1 MTERPRPTA
10 SNRLSRRTLLKRVGI
25 ATAAVGGATATG
37 FVISHSRF
45 YADAEPAAALR
56 YLERREYAI
65 VAALADTLFP
75 PYNALGLSGVE
86 ARVPEYI
93 DRWLDG
99 LDSDKASEYRMMLLL
114 FEHGTLAF
122 GLRARRFTDLPAPA
136 RERYLRRWE
145 TTRLYSRRM
154 LATALKTSLGTA
166 YFAHPDVRARL
177 GVRSACRT
185 PADEAPREEWL

>member
-1 MTERPRPTA
+1 MTQRPRPTA
-10 SNRLSRRTLLKRVGI
+10 SRRISRRTLLRRVGLVTV
-25 ATAAVGGATATG
+25 ALGGATAGG
-37 FVISHSRF
+37 FIVSHSRL
-45 YADAEPAAALR
+45 YPDAEPATALR
-56 YLERREYAI
+56 FLERREYAI

-75 PYNALGLSGVE
+75 PGNSIGLTGME

-99 LDSDKASEYRMMLLL
+99 LSADKASEYRMMLLV

-122 GLRARRFTDLPAPA
+122 GLRARRFTDLPLLA

-145 TTRLYSRRM
+145 TTRVYSRRM

-166 YFAHPDVRARL
+166 YFAHPEVRASL
-177 GVRSACRT
+177 GVRSSCKT

>member
-1 MTERPRPTA
+1 MSQRPRPTA
-10 SNRLSRRTLLKRVGI
+10 SHRISRRTLLKRVGI
-25 ATAAVGGATATG
+25 ATVAVGGATAGG
-37 FVISHSRF
+37 FIISHSRL
-45 YADAEPAAALR
+45 YPDAEPATELR
-56 YLERREYAI
+56 FLERREYAI

-75 PYNALGLSGVE
+75 DNNALGFSGVE

-99 LDSDKASEYRMMLLL
+99 LHADKAREYRMMLLL

-122 GLRARRFTDLPAPA
+122 GLRARRFTDLPHRA

-145 TTRLYSRRM
+145 TTRVYSRRM

-166 YFAHPDVRARL
+166 YFAHPEVRARL
-177 GVRSACRT
+177 GIRSSCKT
-185 PADEAPREEWL
+185 PADDAPREEWL